1 MTALARVTEG
11 PTQSDLG
18 SEFWYYLAVTIR
30 GAWVQLLPGAPV
42 LSRSQVNGLTP
53 FSWKVAIWGPRRGPR
68 RRSLALAL
76 HSTNAMGRIGRRVGW
91 QAWQAS

>member
-30 GAWVQLLPGAPV
+30 GRGFNCCRAHPYYQGV
-42 LSRSQVNGLTP
+42 RSM
-53 FSWKVAIWGPRRGPR
+53 A
-68 RRSLALAL
+68 
-76 HSTNAMGRIGRRVGW
+76 
-91 QAWQAS
+91 